1 MGFSVPITFCRVMQ
15 LALLFGC
22 IWGQPVHTANAG
34 TTYDAIKAR
43 GHIVCGVRANAPGF
57 SQVDA
62 RGRWSG
68 FEVEFCRALAAAV
81 LKSRNA
87 VEFRAVTNVERY
99 SLLSRGDID
108 VLAGGAD
115 FTLSRDTELGVR
127 FVAALFHDSI
137 GFMVRRSQS
146 VFSALELSG
155 ASVCFIEGARGAAE
169 VAEFFE
175 SRKMRYQAVASP
187 NWTDAVNA
195 YLSGACTAI
204 AAEMSILAAARLNFS
219 DRAEHIVL
227 PEPISKEPAG
237 LAVRQGDERWFSI
250 VRWTLMALIR
260 AEELGVTS
268 KNAESR
274 LTSTQPSLRRLLGVG
289 SNFGQALGLEADWAY
304 RAILQVGNY
313 GELFD
318 RNLGAQSRLQ
328 LDRGLNKLTTDGGL
342 MYALPMR

>member
-1 MGFSVPITFCRVMQ
+1 MPTMFCRVMQ
-15 LALLFGC
+15 LTLLFGC
-22 IWGQPVHTANAG
+22 FLGQLVHAANAG
-34 TTYDAIKAR
+34 PTYDAIKAR

-81 LKSRNA
+81 LKSRDA

-99 SLLSRGDID
+99 SLLARGEID

-127 FVAALFHDSI
+127 FVEPLFYDSI
-137 GFMVRRSQS
+137 GFMVRRTQS
-146 VFSALELSG
+146 IFSALELSG

-187 NWTDAVNA
+187 SWTHSVNA

-204 AAEMSILAAARLNFS
+204 AAEMSILAAARMNFP
-219 DRAEHIVL
+219 DRAEHVIL
-227 PEPISKEPAG
+227 PESISKEPSG
-237 LAVRQGDERWFSI
+237 LAVRPGDERWFSI
-250 VRWTLMALIR
+250 VRWTLMALVR
-260 AEELGVTS
+260 AEELGVTR
-268 KNAESR
+268 KNVENK
-274 LTSTQPSLRRLLGVG
+274 LTSTQPSLRRLLGV
-289 SNFGQALGLEADWAY
+289 SFNFGQALGLEADWAY
-304 RAILQVGNY
+304 QAILQVGNY
-313 GELFD
+313 GELFE
-318 RNLGAQSRLQ
+318 RNLGAQSKLQ
-328 LDRGLNKLTTDGGL
+328 LDRGLNKLSSDGGL
-342 MYALPMR
+342 MYAMPMR